1 MKIMD
6 VKEYLEFLDLFGF
19 VVVKGTYDKP
29 TLVIPEFFGE
39 EKDLER
45 VWEYLSM
52 SPIMEN
58 VLETTVKKYDRV
70 RKMPDNKNY
79 EEWNKK
85 FETLNGLLATYRR
98 GGAIFVSG
106 KEFRKS

>member
-1 MKIMD
+1 MGI
-6 VKEYLEFLDLFGF
+6 KEYLEFLDVFGF
-19 VVVKGTYDKP
+19 VVVKRTYDKP
-29 TLVIPEFFGE
+29 KLAIPEFFGGPE
-39 EKDLER
+39 DLER
-45 VWEYLSM
+45 VWEYLAM

-58 VLETTVKKYDRV
+58 ILETTIEKYDRV
-70 RKMPDNKNY
+70 RKMPDNKSY

-98 GGAIFVSG
+98 GGVISISG